1 MPQFHRFAARHLLY
15 PCLGATALAVG
26 LLAGRWL
33 LGARG
38 YTFLVWNLF
47 LAWLPYAGSLLA
59 AWLAR
64 RGPLRA
70 AAAAPA
76 LALWLLF
83 LPNAPYLLTDLVH
96 LPGMG
101 FVWWYDAGTL
111 AAFVWAGCLLG
122 VASLHAVA
130 GAARASHGPA
140 AAAAVVLG
148 GAALSG
154 LGVYVGRFLR
164 WNSWDAL
171 LRPRALAADLLA
183 TLADPSAY
191 PRLVGMSGLIACVM
205 LLGYA
210 TLLSA
215 RGPAPLSGRAAARR
229 R

>member
-1 MPQFHRFAARHLLY
+1 
-15 PCLGATALAVG
+15 
-26 LLAGRWL
+26 
-33 LGARG
+33 
-38 YTFLVWNLF
+38 
-47 LAWLPYAGSLLA
+47 
-59 AWLAR
+59 
-64 RGPLRA
+64 
-70 AAAAPA
+70 
-76 LALWLLF
+76 
-83 LPNAPYLLTDLVH
+83 
-96 LPGMG
+96 
-101 FVWWYDAGTL
+101 
-111 AAFVWAGCLLG
+111 
-122 VASLHAVA
+122 
-130 GAARASHGPA
+130 
-140 AAAAVVLG
+140 